1 MGAEAPVAQVP
12 RGGGQKGVFPE
23 GQVERRERRFLAGFG
38 SDGKTRFGTCAAALL
53 LALTGCGGD
62 SPSGT
67 PSSPATGEQV
77 DPAAG
82 RLGSPAPF
90 VDATAASGL
99 DFTHFNG
106 MSGELYYSEM
116 MGSGVA
122 LFDYDNDGDLDV
134 YLVQGGML
142 GAGKQ
147 LANATFPPAPGMLP
161 LRDRLYRNDLTLR
174 ASGATGQPRFTDVTE
189 ASGLRAEG
197 YGMGVAT
204 GDFDNDGWT
213 DLYLTQAGANQL
225 WRNLGDGTFADVT
238 AAAGADDPRWSL
250 SAAVV
255 DFDRDGWL
263 DLYVVNYLD
272 FTVEEHRP
280 CRMLSGQPDYCGPQ
294 AFEPLA
300 DRLLRNLGAA
310 GNGLRFEDVSA
321 AASIAAVPGA
331 GMGVAAGDF
340 DGDRRPDLFVAND
353 GMANFL
359 WLQRDDGV
367 FSDEALISGT
377 AFNREGQPEAGM
389 GVDAGDFDRD
399 GDDDLLITHLALET
413 HTLYRND
420 GGGAFEDVTV
430 ASGLGAPSFQATGFG
445 AALFDYDN
453 DGWLDLLAVNGAVVR
468 IPEQVTAGQPH
479 PLGMSNQLFRS
490 AGAAG
495 GTVRF
500 EEVAAGEPFE
510 QVAVSRGLAVGD
522 VDNDGDADAVV
533 THNAGP
539 AQLLLNQV
547 GQDRHW
553 LGLRL
558 IGGTTPR
565 DMVGAEVEVARPAGS
580 GPRLWRRVTTAGS
593 YLSARDPRVLFGLG
607 DDPAIGEVTVRWPDG
622 SVERFDV
629 EADRY
634 TTLRQGIGRQGTDED

>member
-1 MGAEAPVAQVP
+1 METKRKAWI
-12 RGGGQKGVFPE
+12 GGGAILILV
-23 GQVERRERRFLAGFG
+23 LA
-38 SDGKTRFGTCAAALL
+38 
-53 LALTGCGGD
+53 GCGGEVPGD
-62 SPSGT
+62 SSAPPGESG
-67 PSSPATGEQV
+67 PGEAAPAGV
-77 DPAAG
+77 AA
-82 RLGSPAPF
+82 SFADAPF
-90 VDATAASGL
+90 TDATVASGL
-99 DFTHFNG
+99 DFHHFNG

-122 LFDYDNDGDLDV
+122 LFDYDNDGDLDL

-142 GAGKQ
+142 GAGKE
-147 LANATFPPAPGMLP
+147 LADATFQPSPAMLP
-161 LRDRLYRNDLTLR
+161 LRDRLYRNDLD
-174 ASGATGQPRFTDVTE
+174 ASGATSGGPRFTDVTE
-189 ASGLRAEG
+189 DSGLRAGG

-213 DLYLTQAGANQL
+213 DLYLTQAGSNQL
-225 WRNLGDGTFADVT
+225 WRNLGDGADGTVTFADVT
-238 AAAGADDPRWSL
+238 TATGADDPRWSL
-250 SAAVV
+250 SAAWV
-255 DFDRDGWL
+255 DVDRDGWL
-263 DLYVVNYLD
+263 DLWVVNYLD

-294 AFEPLA
+294 AFEPES
-300 DRLLRNLGAA
+300 DRLLRNLGADGGGA
-310 GNGLRFEDVSA
+310 RFEDASVA
-321 AASIAAVPGA
+321 AGIVAPGA

-367 FSDEALISGT
+367 FSDEALVSGT

-389 GVDAGDFDRD
+389 GVAAGDYDRD
-399 GDDDLLITHLALET
+399 GDDDLLVTHLALET

-445 AALFDYDN
+445 AAWLDVDN
-453 DGWLDLLAVNGAVVR
+453 DGWLDLLTVNGAVVQ
-468 IPEQVTAGQPH
+468 IPERVAAGDPH

-490 AGAAG
+490 TGAAA

-500 EEVAAGEPFE
+500 EELPAGAPFDAAG
-510 QVAVSRGLAVGD
+510 VSRGLAVGD
-522 VDNDGDADAVV
+522 LDNDGDADAVV

-539 AQLLLNQV
+539 AQLLLNLV

-558 IGGTTPR
+558 LGTSAPR
-565 DMVGAEVEVARPAGS
+565 DMVGAEVEVARP
-580 GPRLWRRVTTAGS
+580 GPRLWRRVGTGGS

-607 DDPAIGEVTVRWPDG
+607 DDPAIGEVIVRWPDG
-622 SVERFDV
+622 SVERFD
-629 EADRY
+629 ARPDRY
-634 TTLRQGIGRQGTDED
+634 TTLRQGSGRPGIGS